1 MSDTA
6 FHAYKD
12 TIPLSNRIGRLLWN
26 VTYIF
31 LFRPFMGRPFNRWR
45 IFLLRCFGATIG
57 QHCSVYASVKIWAP
71 WNLTLGDYVALGPGS
86 ELYAVNK
93 ITFGSMVTV
102 SQRAYICTA
111 SHDIHSLI
119 KPLIHKP
126 ITIGNY
132 TWIAAEAFVGP
143 GRTIGEGAIVAARA
157 VVVKD
162 VPEWS
167 VVGGNPAKVIGKR
180 EIRD

>member
-1 MSDTA
+1 MTVNKQPYIN
-6 FHAYKD
+6 H
-12 TIPLSNRIGRLLWN
+12 LSRKNRIGRLAWN
-26 VTYIF
+26 IVYAF
-31 LFRPFMGRPFNRWR
+31 LFRPFIGRPFNRWR

-57 QHCSVYASVKIWAP
+57 EHCSIYASVKVWAP
-71 WNLTLGDYVALGPGS
+71 WNLTLGDYVAIAPGV
-86 ELYAVNK
+86 ELYTVDK
-93 ITFGSMVTV
+93 ITIGSMVTV
-102 SQRAYICTA
+102 SQRSYLCTA
-111 SHDIHSLI
+111 SHDITNLM
-119 KPLIHKP
+119 KPLTHKP
-126 ITIGNY
+126 ITLGNY
-132 TWIAAEAFVGP
+132 TWVAAEAFVGP